1 MVHAGRQPEYPI
13 WYSLVP
19 MFETL
24 LFRRLP
30 RASSAVALLFMA
42 HLQAAELDRIIA
54 VVDEDVVM
62 QSELD
67 EQTSRVRDALR
78 QQGTEMPPTAVL
90 ERQVL
95 ERLVLEKIQLQVA
108 SQAGIKVTNKDLDK
122 AIADIAKRNKLELP
136 QFEKIIETEGIP
148 FARFREQIAQQ
159 ILIAK
164 LRHEEVENRVKVSE
178 QEIENFLR
186 NQSTATEGEQEY
198 RLSHILISIPTG
210 ASDTELKAVRD
221 KADDA
226 LRKIDAGEDFGDIA
240 IRVSDGQQ
248 ALERGD
254 LGWRK
259 GAEIPSLFADAVST
273 MKLGDNSGII
283 TSPSG
288 YHIVKLVDK
297 RSGEKI
303 MVEQHK
309 VRHILIK
316 PNALVTP
323 LQAKERLDQLKLRIE
338 GGADFAELARTNSDD
353 RGSALKG
360 GDLGWVSKG
369 QMVPEFEEVMHQS
382 PIGAISQPFPSEFG
396 LHILQVTDQR
406 EYDGT
411 EEVKRDRARRAIRDQ
426 KMQERQQTWL
436 RSLRD
441 EAYVEYRNK

>member
-1 MVHAGRQPEYPI
+1 M
-13 WYSLVP
+13 L
-19 MFETL
+19 ETL
-24 LFRRLP
+24 FSHRLRRVLTV
-30 RASSAVALLFMA
+30 VALLLVA
-42 HLQAAELDRIIA
+42 EVQAAELDRIIA
-54 VVDEDVVM
+54 VVDEDIVM

-67 EQTSRVRDALR
+67 EQAARVRDALR
-78 QQGTEMPPTAVL
+78 QQHTEMPPSTVL

-95 ERLVLEKIQLQVA
+95 ERLVLEKIQIQVA
-108 SQAGIKVTNKDLDK
+108 AQAGIKVSERDLNK

-136 QFEKIIETEGIP
+136 QFEKIIESEGIP
-148 FARFREQIAQQ
+148 FARFREQIGQQ

-164 LRHEEVENRVKVSE
+164 LRHEEVENRTKVSD

-186 NQSTATEGEQEY
+186 NQSNESESELEY
-198 RLSHILISIPTG
+198 RLSHILITIPSG
-210 ASDTELKAVRD
+210 ASDTELKTARD

-226 LRKIDAGEDFGDIA
+226 LRRIDAGEDFGDIA
-240 IRVSDGQQ
+240 LRVSDGQQ
-248 ALERGD
+248 ALEKGD

-273 MKLGDNSGII
+273 MKLGENSGII

-316 PNALVTP
+316 PNALVTTQ
-323 LQAKERLDQLKLRIE
+323 QAKDRLLQLKMRIE
-338 GGADFAELARTNSDD
+338 SGADFAQLARTNSDD
-353 RGSALKG
+353 RGSALRG
-360 GDLGWVSKG
+360 GELGWVSKG
-369 QMVPEFEEVMHQS
+369 QMVPEFEEIMRQT
-382 PIGAISQPFPSEFG
+382 PIGTISEPFRSEFG
-396 LHILQVTDQR
+396 LHILQVIDVR

-411 EEVKRDRARRAIRDQ
+411 EEVKRAGARRAIREQ

>member
-1 MVHAGRQPEYPI
+1 M
-13 WYSLVP
+13 L
-19 MFETL
+19 ETL
-24 LFRRLP
+24 FSHRLRRVLTV
-30 RASSAVALLFMA
+30 VALLLVA
-42 HLQAAELDRIIA
+42 EVQAAELDRIIA
-54 VVDEDVVM
+54 VVDEDIVM

-67 EQTSRVRDALR
+67 EQAARVRDALR
-78 QQGTEMPPTAVL
+78 QQHTEMPPTTVL

-95 ERLVLEKIQLQVA
+95 ERLVLEKIQIQVA
-108 SQAGIKVTNKDLDK
+108 AQAGIKVSERDLNK

-136 QFEKIIETEGIP
+136 QFEKIIESEGIP
-148 FARFREQIAQQ
+148 FARFREQIGQQ

-164 LRHEEVENRVKVSE
+164 LRHEEVENRTKVSD

-186 NQSTATEGEQEY
+186 NQSNESESELEY
-198 RLSHILISIPTG
+198 RLSHILITIPSG
-210 ASDTELKAVRD
+210 ASDTELKTARD

-226 LRKIDAGEDFGDIA
+226 LRRIDAGEDFGDIA
-240 IRVSDGQQ
+240 LRVSDGQQ
-248 ALERGD
+248 ALEKGD

-273 MKLGDNSGII
+273 MKLGENSGII

-316 PNALVTP
+316 PNALVTTQ
-323 LQAKERLDQLKLRIE
+323 QAKDRLLQLKMRIE
-338 GGADFAELARTNSDD
+338 SGADFAQLARTNSDD
-353 RGSALKG
+353 RGSALRG
-360 GDLGWVSKG
+360 GELGWVSKG
-369 QMVPEFEEVMHQS
+369 QMVPEFEEIMRQT
-382 PIGAISQPFPSEFG
+382 PIGTISEPFRSEFG
-396 LHILQVTDQR
+396 LHILQVIDVR

-411 EEVKRDRARRAIRDQ
+411 EEVKRAGARRAIREQ

>member
-1 MVHAGRQPEYPI
+1 M
-13 WYSLVP
+13 L
-19 MFETL
+19 ETFFSYRL
-24 LFRRLP
+24 RRALTV
-30 RASSAVALLFMA
+30 AALLLVGQA
-42 HLQAAELDRIIA
+42 QAAELDRIIA

-67 EQTSRVRDALR
+67 EQAARVRDALR
-78 QQGTEMPPTAVL
+78 QQHTEMPPTTVL

-95 ERLVLEKIQLQVA
+95 ERLVLEKIQMQVA
-108 SQAGIKVTNKDLDK
+108 TQSGIKVTEKDLNR

-136 QFEKIIETEGIP
+136 QFQKIIESEGIT
-148 FARFREQIAQQ
+148 FDRFREQIGQQ

-164 LRHEEVENRVKVSE
+164 LHHEEVENRVKVSD

-186 NQSTATEGEQEY
+186 NQSNESESELEY
-198 RLSHILISIPTG
+198 RLSHILITIPSG
-210 ASDTELKAVRD
+210 ASDAELKAARD

-226 LRKIDAGEDFGDIA
+226 LRRIDAGEDFGDIA
-240 IRVSDGQQ
+240 LRVSDGQQ
-248 ALERGD
+248 ALEKGD

-259 GAEIPSLFADAVST
+259 GGEIPTLFADAVST
-273 MKLGDNSGII
+273 MKIGDNSGII
-283 TSPSG
+283 TSPTG

-316 PNALVTP
+316 PNALVTAQ
-323 LQAKERLDQLKLRIE
+323 QAEDRLLQLKLRIE
-338 GGADFAELARTNSDD
+338 GGADFAQLARTNSDD
-353 RGSALKG
+353 RGTALKG

-369 QMVPEFEEVMHQS
+369 QMVPEFEEVMLQS
-382 PIGAISQPFPSEFG
+382 PIGAVSQPFRSEFG
-396 LHILQVTDQR
+396 LHILQVTDVRQ
-406 EYDGT
+406 YDGT
-411 EEVKRDRARRAIRDQ
+411 EEVKRAAARRAIREQ
-426 KMQERQQTWL
+426 KMQERQATWL

>member
-1 MVHAGRQPEYPI
+1 M
-13 WYSLVP
+13 L
-19 MFETL
+19 ETL
-24 LFRRLP
+24 FFHRLRP
-30 RASSAVALLFMA
+30 ILTAVALL
-42 HLQAAELDRIIA
+42 LAAGVEADELDRIIA
-54 VVDEDVVM
+54 VVDEDIVM
-62 QSELD
+62 QSELN
-67 EQTSRVRDALR
+67 EQAARVRDALR
-78 QQGTEMPPTAVL
+78 QQHTEMPPTTVL

-95 ERLVLEKIQLQVA
+95 ERLVLEKIQIQVA
-108 SQAGIKVTNKDLDK
+108 AQAGIKVSEKDLNK

-136 QFEKIIETEGIP
+136 QFEKIIESEGVP

-164 LRHEEVENRVKVSE
+164 LRHEEVENRTRVTD

-186 NQSTATEGEQEY
+186 NQSNESESELEY
-198 RLSHILISIPTG
+198 RLSHILITIPSG
-210 ASDTELKAVRD
+210 ASDTELKAARD
-221 KADDA
+221 KADDT
-226 LRKIDAGEDFGDIA
+226 LRRIDAGEDFGDIA
-240 IRVSDGQQ
+240 LRVSDGQQ
-248 ALERGD
+248 ALEKGD

-273 MKLGDNSGII
+273 MKLGENSGII

-316 PNALVTP
+316 PNALITTQ
-323 LQAKERLDQLKLRIE
+323 QAKDRLLQLKMRIE
-338 GGADFAELARTNSDD
+338 SGADFAQLARTNSDD
-353 RGSALKG
+353 RGTALKG
-360 GDLGWVSKG
+360 GELGWVSKG
-369 QMVPEFEEVMHQS
+369 QMVSEFEEVMMQTPVGTVS
-382 PIGAISQPFPSEFG
+382 EPFRSEFG
-396 LHILQVTDQR
+396 LHILQVVDVR

-411 EEVKRDRARRAIRDQ
+411 EEVKRAGARRAIREQ

>member
-1 MVHAGRQPEYPI
+1 M
-13 WYSLVP
+13 L
-19 MFETL
+19 ETL
-24 LFRRLP
+24 FFHRLRP
-30 RASSAVALLFMA
+30 ILSVVALVLVA
-42 HLQAAELDRIIA
+42 EVQAAELDRIIA
-54 VVDEDVVM
+54 VVDEDIVM

-67 EQTSRVRDALR
+67 EQAARVRDALR
-78 QQGTEMPPTAVL
+78 QQHTEMPPTTVL

-95 ERLVLEKIQLQVA
+95 ERLVLEKIQIQVA
-108 SQAGIKVTNKDLDK
+108 AQAGIKVSEKDLNK

-136 QFEKIIETEGIP
+136 QFEKIIESEGVP
-148 FARFREQIAQQ
+148 FARFREQIGQQ

-164 LRHEEVENRVKVSE
+164 LRHEEVENRTRVSD

-186 NQSTATEGEQEY
+186 NQSNESESELEY
-198 RLSHILISIPTG
+198 RLSHILITIPSG
-210 ASDTELKAVRD
+210 ASDTELKVARD

-226 LRKIDAGEDFGDIA
+226 LRRIDAGEDFGDIA
-240 IRVSDGQQ
+240 LRVSDGQQ
-248 ALERGD
+248 ALEKGD

-273 MKLGDNSGII
+273 MKLGENSGII

-316 PNALVTP
+316 PNALITTQ
-323 LQAKERLDQLKLRIE
+323 QAKDRLLQLKMRIE
-338 GGADFAELARTNSDD
+338 SGADFAQLARTNSDD
-353 RGSALKG
+353 RGTALKG
-360 GDLGWVSKG
+360 GELGWVSKG
-369 QMVPEFEEVMHQS
+369 QMVSEFEEVMMQTPVGTVS
-382 PIGAISQPFPSEFG
+382 EPFRSEFG
-396 LHILQVTDQR
+396 QHILQVVDVR

-411 EEVKRDRARRAIRDQ
+411 EEVKRAGARRAIREQ

>member
-1 MVHAGRQPEYPI
+1 M
-13 WYSLVP
+13 L
-19 MFETL
+19 ETL
-24 LFRRLP
+24 FSHRLRRVLTV
-30 RASSAVALLFMA
+30 VALLLVA
-42 HLQAAELDRIIA
+42 EVQAAELDRIIA
-54 VVDEDVVM
+54 VVDEDIVM

-67 EQTSRVRDALR
+67 EQAARVRDALR
-78 QQGTEMPPTAVL
+78 QQHTEMPPTTVL

-95 ERLVLEKIQLQVA
+95 ERLVLEKIQIQVA
-108 SQAGIKVTNKDLDK
+108 AQAGIKVSERDLNK

-136 QFEKIIETEGIP
+136 QFEKIIESEGIP
-148 FARFREQIAQQ
+148 FARFREQIGQQ

-164 LRHEEVENRVKVSE
+164 LRHEEVENRTKVSD

-186 NQSTATEGEQEY
+186 NQSNESESELEY
-198 RLSHILISIPTG
+198 RLSHILITIPSG
-210 ASDTELKAVRD
+210 ASDTELKTARD

-226 LRKIDAGEDFGDIA
+226 LRRIDAGEDFGDIA
-240 IRVSDGQQ
+240 LRVSDGQQ
-248 ALERGD
+248 ALEKGD

-273 MKLGDNSGII
+273 MKLGENSGII

-316 PNALVTP
+316 PNALVTTQ
-323 LQAKERLDQLKLRIE
+323 QAKDRLLQLKMRIE
-338 GGADFAELARTNSDD
+338 SGADFAQLARTNSDD
-353 RGSALKG
+353 RGSALRG
-360 GDLGWVSKG
+360 GELGWVSKG
-369 QMVPEFEEVMHQS
+369 QMVPEFEEIMRQT
-382 PIGAISQPFPSEFG
+382 PIGTVSEPFRSEFG
-396 LHILQVTDQR
+396 LHILQVIDVR

-411 EEVKRDRARRAIRDQ
+411 EEVKRAGARRAIREQ

>member
-1 MVHAGRQPEYPI
+1 M
-13 WYSLVP
+13 L
-19 MFETL
+19 ETL
-24 LFRRLP
+24 FFNRLRP
-30 RASSAVALLFMA
+30 ILSVVALLLVA
-42 HLQAAELDRIIA
+42 EVQAAELDRIIA
-54 VVDEDVVM
+54 VVDEDIVM

-67 EQTSRVRDALR
+67 EQAARVRDALR
-78 QQGTEMPPTAVL
+78 QQNTEMPPTTVL

-95 ERLVLEKIQLQVA
+95 ERLVLEKIQIQVA
-108 SQAGIKVTNKDLDK
+108 AQAGIKVSEKDLNK

-136 QFEKIIETEGIP
+136 QFEKIIESEGVP
-148 FARFREQIAQQ
+148 FARFREQIGEQ

-164 LRHEEVENRVKVSE
+164 LRHEEVENRTRVSD

-186 NQSTATEGEQEY
+186 NQSNESESELEY
-198 RLSHILISIPTG
+198 RLSHILITIPSG
-210 ASDTELKAVRD
+210 ASDSELKVARD
-221 KADDA
+221 KSDDA
-226 LRKIDAGEDFGDIA
+226 LRRIDAGEDFGDIA
-240 IRVSDGQQ
+240 LRVSDGQQ
-248 ALERGD
+248 ALEKGD

-273 MKLGDNSGII
+273 MKLGENSGII

-316 PNALVTP
+316 PNALITTQ
-323 LQAKERLDQLKLRIE
+323 QAKDRLLQLKMRIE
-338 GGADFAELARTNSDD
+338 SGADFAQLARTNSDD
-353 RGSALKG
+353 RGTALKG
-360 GDLGWVSKG
+360 GELGWVSKG
-369 QMVPEFEEVMHQS
+369 QMVSEFEEVMMQTPVGTVS
-382 PIGAISQPFPSEFG
+382 EPFRSGFG
-396 LHILQVTDQR
+396 QHILQVIDVR

-411 EEVKRDRARRAIRDQ
+411 EEVKRAGARRAIREQ

>member
-1 MVHAGRQPEYPI
+1 MLETPLFHRLRQIVSAAALLVFGQVHA
-13 WYSLVP
+13 
-19 MFETL
+19 T
-24 LFRRLP
+24 
-30 RASSAVALLFMA
+30 
-42 HLQAAELDRIIA
+42 ELDRIIA

-67 EQTSRVRDALR
+67 EQAERVRDALR
-78 QQGTEMPPTAVL
+78 QQHTEMPPTTVL

-95 ERLVLEKIQLQVA
+95 ERLVLEKIQAQVA
-108 SQAGIKVTNKDLDK
+108 AQAGIKVSDK
-122 AIADIAKRNKLELP
+122 ELTRAVTDIAKRNKLELP
-136 QFEKIIETEGIP
+136 QFEKIIESEGIT
-148 FARFREQIAQQ
+148 FARFREQIGQQ

-164 LRHEEVENRVKVSE
+164 LRHEEVENRIKVSD

-186 NQSTATEGEQEY
+186 NQASGSESELEY
-198 RLSHILISIPTG
+198 RLSHILITIPSG
-210 ASDTELKAVRD
+210 ASEEELKAARD

-226 LRKIDAGEDFGDIA
+226 LRRIDAGEDFGDIA
-240 IRVSDGQQ
+240 LRVSDGQQ
-248 ALERGD
+248 ALEKGD

-273 MKLGDNSGII
+273 MKIGENSGII

-316 PNALVTP
+316 PNALVTNQ
-323 LQAKERLDQLKLRIE
+323 QARDRLLQLKMRIE
-338 GGADFAELARTNSDD
+338 GGADFAQLARTNSDD

-360 GDLGWVSKG
+360 GELGWVSKG
-369 QMVPEFEEVMHQS
+369 QMVPEFEEVMKQS
-382 PIGAISQPFPSEFG
+382 PTGVVSEPFRSEFG
-396 LHILQVTDQR
+396 LHILQVTDVR

-411 EEVKRDRARRAIRDQ
+411 EEVKRASARRAIREQ

>member
-1 MVHAGRQPEYPI
+1 M
-13 WYSLVP
+13 L
-19 MFETL
+19 ETL
-24 LFRRLP
+24 FSHRLRRVLTV
-30 RASSAVALLFMA
+30 VALLLVA
-42 HLQAAELDRIIA
+42 EVQAAELDRIIA
-54 VVDEDVVM
+54 VVDEDIVM

-67 EQTSRVRDALR
+67 EQAARVRDALR
-78 QQGTEMPPTAVL
+78 QQHTEMPPTTVL

-95 ERLVLEKIQLQVA
+95 ERLVLEKIQIQVA
-108 SQAGIKVTNKDLDK
+108 AQAGIKVSERDLNK

-136 QFEKIIETEGIP
+136 QFEKIIESEGIP
-148 FARFREQIAQQ
+148 FARFREQIGQQ

-164 LRHEEVENRVKVSE
+164 LRHEEVENRTKVSD

-186 NQSTATEGEQEY
+186 NQSNESEFELEY
-198 RLSHILISIPTG
+198 RLSHILITIPSG
-210 ASDTELKAVRD
+210 ASDTELKTARD

-226 LRKIDAGEDFGDIA
+226 LRRIDAGEDFGDIA
-240 IRVSDGQQ
+240 LRVSDGQQ
-248 ALERGD
+248 ALEKGD

-273 MKLGDNSGII
+273 MKLGENSGII

-316 PNALVTP
+316 PNALVTTQ
-323 LQAKERLDQLKLRIE
+323 QAKDRLLQLKIRIE
-338 GGADFAELARTNSDD
+338 SGADFAQLARTNSDD
-353 RGSALKG
+353 RGSALRG
-360 GDLGWVSKG
+360 GELGWVSKG
-369 QMVPEFEEVMHQS
+369 QMVPEFEEIMRQT
-382 PIGAISQPFPSEFG
+382 PIGTVSEPFRSEFG
-396 LHILQVTDQR
+396 LHILQVIDAR

-411 EEVKRDRARRAIRDQ
+411 EEVKRAGARRAIREQ

>member
-1 MVHAGRQPEYPI
+1 M
-13 WYSLVP
+13 L
-19 MFETL
+19 ETL
-24 LFRRLP
+24 FFHRLRP
-30 RASSAVALLFMA
+30 ILSVVALVLVA
-42 HLQAAELDRIIA
+42 EVQAAELDRIIA
-54 VVDEDVVM
+54 VVDEDIVM

-67 EQTSRVRDALR
+67 EQAARVRDALR
-78 QQGTEMPPTAVL
+78 QQHTEMPPTTVL

-95 ERLVLEKIQLQVA
+95 ERLVLEKIQIQVA
-108 SQAGIKVTNKDLDK
+108 AQAGIKVSEKDLNK

-136 QFEKIIETEGIP
+136 QFEKIIESEGVP
-148 FARFREQIAQQ
+148 FARFREQIGQQ

-164 LRHEEVENRVKVSE
+164 LRHEEVENRTRVSD

-186 NQSTATEGEQEY
+186 NQSNESESELEY
-198 RLSHILISIPTG
+198 RLSHILITIPSG
-210 ASDTELKAVRD
+210 ASDSELKVARD
-221 KADDA
+221 KSDDA
-226 LRKIDAGEDFGDIA
+226 LRRIDAGEDFGDIA
-240 IRVSDGQQ
+240 LRVSDGQQ
-248 ALERGD
+248 ALEKGD

-273 MKLGDNSGII
+273 MKLGENSGII

-316 PNALVTP
+316 PNALITTQ
-323 LQAKERLDQLKLRIE
+323 QAKDRLLQLKMRIE
-338 GGADFAELARTNSDD
+338 SGADFAQLARTNSDD
-353 RGSALKG
+353 RGTALKG
-360 GDLGWVSKG
+360 GELGWVSKG
-369 QMVPEFEEVMHQS
+369 QMVSEFEEVMMQTPVGTVS
-382 PIGAISQPFPSEFG
+382 EPFRSEFG
-396 LHILQVTDQR
+396 QHILQVVDVR

-411 EEVKRDRARRAIRDQ
+411 EEVKRAGARRAIREQ

>member
-1 MVHAGRQPEYPI
+1 M
-13 WYSLVP
+13 L
-19 MFETL
+19 ETL
-24 LFRRLP
+24 IFHRLRRVL
-30 RASSAVALLFMA
+30 SAAALLLSASA
-42 HLQAAELDRIIA
+42 HAAELDRIIA

-67 EQTSRVRDALR
+67 EQAARVRDALR
-78 QQGTEMPPTAVL
+78 QQQTEMPPTTVL

-95 ERLVLEKIQLQVA
+95 ERLVLEKIQIQVA
-108 SQAGIKVTNKDLDK
+108 AQAGIKVTEKELNR
-122 AIADIAKRNKLELP
+122 AVADIAKRNKLELP
-136 QFEKIIETEGIP
+136 QFEKIIESEGIS
-148 FARFREQIAQQ
+148 FSRFREQISQQ
-159 ILIAK
+159 IVIAK

-186 NQSTATEGEQEY
+186 NQATESESELEY
-198 RLSHILISIPTG
+198 KLSHILVTIPSG
-210 ASDTELKAVRD
+210 ASEAELKAARD

-226 LRKIDAGEDFGDIA
+226 LRRIDAGEDFGDVA
-240 IRVSDGQQ
+240 LRVSDGQQ
-248 ALERGD
+248 ALEKGD

-259 GAEIPSLFADAVST
+259 GAEIPSLFADAVSN
-273 MKLGDNSGII
+273 MKVGENSGII

-288 YHIVKLVDK
+288 YHIVKLMDK

-316 PNALVTP
+316 PNALVTNQ
-323 LQAKERLDQLKLRIE
+323 QARDRLLQLKMRLE
-338 GGADFAELARTNSDD
+338 GGADFAQLARTNSDD

-360 GDLGWVSKG
+360 GELGWVSKG
-369 QMVPEFEEVMHQS
+369 QMVPEFEEVMKQS
-382 PIGAISQPFPSEFG
+382 PIGVISEPFRSEFG
-396 LHILQVTDQR
+396 LHILQVTDVR

-411 EEVKRDRARRAIRDQ
+411 EEVKRASARRAIREQ

-441 EAYVEYRNK
+441 EAYVDYRNK

>member
-1 MVHAGRQPEYPI
+1 M
-13 WYSLVP
+13 L
-19 MFETL
+19 ETL
-24 LFRRLP
+24 FSHRLRRVLTV
-30 RASSAVALLFMA
+30 VALLLVA
-42 HLQAAELDRIIA
+42 EVQAAELDRIIA
-54 VVDEDVVM
+54 VVDEDIVM

-67 EQTSRVRDALR
+67 EQAARVRDALR
-78 QQGTEMPPTAVL
+78 QQHTEMPPTTVL

-95 ERLVLEKIQLQVA
+95 ERLVLEKIQIQVA
-108 SQAGIKVTNKDLDK
+108 AQAGIKVSERDLNK

-136 QFEKIIETEGIP
+136 QFEKIIESEGIP
-148 FARFREQIAQQ
+148 FARFREQIGQQ

-164 LRHEEVENRVKVSE
+164 LRHEEVENRTKVSD

-186 NQSTATEGEQEY
+186 NQSNESEFELEY
-198 RLSHILISIPTG
+198 RLSHILITIPSG
-210 ASDTELKAVRD
+210 ASDTELKTARD

-226 LRKIDAGEDFGDIA
+226 LRRIDAGEDFGDIA
-240 IRVSDGQQ
+240 LRVSDGQQ
-248 ALERGD
+248 ALEKGD

-273 MKLGDNSGII
+273 MKLGENSGII

-316 PNALVTP
+316 PNALVTTQ
-323 LQAKERLDQLKLRIE
+323 QAKDRLLQLKMRIE
-338 GGADFAELARTNSDD
+338 SGADFAQLARTNSDD
-353 RGSALKG
+353 RGSALRG
-360 GDLGWVSKG
+360 GELGWVSKG
-369 QMVPEFEEVMHQS
+369 QMVPEFEEIMRQT
-382 PIGAISQPFPSEFG
+382 PIGTVSEPFRSEFG
-396 LHILQVTDQR
+396 LHILQVIDVR

-411 EEVKRDRARRAIRDQ
+411 EEVKRAGARRAIREQ

>member
-1 MVHAGRQPEYPI
+1 M
-13 WYSLVP
+13 L
-19 MFETL
+19 ETL
-24 LFRRLP
+24 FFHRLRP
-30 RASSAVALLFMA
+30 ILTAVALLLVA
-42 HLQAAELDRIIA
+42 GVEAAELDRIIA
-54 VVDEDVVM
+54 VVDEDIVM

-67 EQTSRVRDALR
+67 EQAARVRDALR
-78 QQGTEMPPTAVL
+78 QQHTEMPPTTVL

-95 ERLVLEKIQLQVA
+95 ERLVLEKIQIQVA
-108 SQAGIKVTNKDLDK
+108 AQAGIKVSEKDLNK

-136 QFEKIIETEGIP
+136 QFEKIIESEGVP
-148 FARFREQIAQQ
+148 FARFREQIGQQ

-164 LRHEEVENRVKVSE
+164 LRHEEVENRTRVTD

-186 NQSTATEGEQEY
+186 NQSNESESELEY
-198 RLSHILISIPTG
+198 RLSHILITIPSG
-210 ASDTELKAVRD
+210 ASDTELKAARD
-221 KADDA
+221 KADDT
-226 LRKIDAGEDFGDIA
+226 LRRIDAGEDFGDIA
-240 IRVSDGQQ
+240 LRVSDGQQ
-248 ALERGD
+248 ALEKGD

-273 MKLGDNSGII
+273 MKLGENSGII

-316 PNALVTP
+316 PNALITTQ
-323 LQAKERLDQLKLRIE
+323 QAKDRLLQLKMRIE
-338 GGADFAELARTNSDD
+338 SGADFAQLARTNSDD
-353 RGSALKG
+353 RGTALKG
-360 GDLGWVSKG
+360 GELGWVSKG
-369 QMVPEFEEVMHQS
+369 QMVSEFEEVMMQTPVGTVS
-382 PIGAISQPFPSEFG
+382 EPFRSEFG
-396 LHILQVTDQR
+396 QHILQVVDVR

-411 EEVKRDRARRAIRDQ
+411 EEVKRAGARRAIREQ

>member
-1 MVHAGRQPEYPI
+1 M
-13 WYSLVP
+13 L
-19 MFETL
+19 ETL
-24 LFRRLP
+24 FFHRLRP
-30 RASSAVALLFMA
+30 ILTAVALLLVA
-42 HLQAAELDRIIA
+42 GVEAAELDRIIA
-54 VVDEDVVM
+54 VVDEDIVM

-67 EQTSRVRDALR
+67 EQAARVRDALR
-78 QQGTEMPPTAVL
+78 QQHTEMPPTTVL

-95 ERLVLEKIQLQVA
+95 ERLVLEKIQIQVA
-108 SQAGIKVTNKDLDK
+108 AQAGIKVSEKDLNK

-136 QFEKIIETEGIP
+136 QFEKIIESEGVP
-148 FARFREQIAQQ
+148 FARFREQIGQQ

-164 LRHEEVENRVKVSE
+164 LRHEEVENRTRVTD

-186 NQSTATEGEQEY
+186 NQSNESESELEY
-198 RLSHILISIPTG
+198 RLSHILITIPSG
-210 ASDTELKAVRD
+210 ASDTELKAARD

-226 LRKIDAGEDFGDIA
+226 LRRIDAGEDFGDIA
-240 IRVSDGQQ
+240 LRVSDGQQ
-248 ALERGD
+248 ALEKGD

-273 MKLGDNSGII
+273 MKLGENSGII

-316 PNALVTP
+316 PNALITTQ
-323 LQAKERLDQLKLRIE
+323 QAKDRLLQLKMRIE
-338 GGADFAELARTNSDD
+338 SGADFAQLARTNSDD
-353 RGSALKG
+353 RGTALKG
-360 GDLGWVSKG
+360 GELGWVSKG
-369 QMVPEFEEVMHQS
+369 QMVSEFEEVMMQTPVGTVS
-382 PIGAISQPFPSEFG
+382 EPFRSEFG
-396 LHILQVTDQR
+396 LHILQVVDVR
-406 EYDGT
+406 EYAGT
-411 EEVKRDRARRAIRDQ
+411 EEVKRAGARRAIREQ

-441 EAYVEYRNK
+441 EAYVEYRTK

>member
-1 MVHAGRQPEYPI
+1 MLE
-13 WYSLVP
+13 SLCFHRLRRVLAAAAL
-19 MFETL
+19 L
-24 LFRRLP
+24 LFCGQ
-30 RASSAVALLFMA
+30 VM
-42 HLQAAELDRIIA
+42 AAELDRIIA
-54 VVDEDVVM
+54 VVDEDIVM

-67 EQTSRVRDALR
+67 EQADRVRSALR
-78 QQGTEMPPTAVL
+78 QQGTEMPPTTVL

-95 ERLVLEKIQLQVA
+95 ERLVLEKIQIQVA
-108 SQAGIKVTNKDLDK
+108 GQAGIKVTDKELTK
-122 AIADIAKRNKLELP
+122 AITDIAKRNKLELP
-136 QFEKIIETEGIP
+136 QFEKIIESEGIP
-148 FARFREQIAQQ
+148 FARFREQIGQQ
-159 ILIAK
+159 IVIAK
-164 LRHEEVENRVKVSE
+164 LHHEEVENRVKVSD

-186 NQSTATEGEQEY
+186 NQSSGSENELEY

-210 ASDTELKAVRD
+210 ASETELKAVRD

-226 LRKIDAGEDFGDIA
+226 LRRIDAGEDFGDIA
-240 IRVSDGQQ
+240 LSVSDGQQ

-259 GAEIPSLFADAVST
+259 GAEIPSLFADAVSA
-273 MKLGDNSGII
+273 MKLGENSGII

-316 PNALVTP
+316 PNTLVTAN
-323 LQAKERLDQLKLRIE
+323 QAQERLLQLKSRIE
-338 GGADFAELARTNSDD
+338 NGADFAQLARTNSDD
-353 RGSALKG
+353 RSSALKG

-369 QMVPEFEEVMHQS
+369 QMVPEFEEVMNQS
-382 PIGAISQPFPSEFG
+382 ESGAISAPFRSEYG
-396 LHILQVTDQR
+396 LHILQVTDVRQ
-406 EYDGT
+406 YDGT
-411 EEVKRDRARRAIRDQ
+411 VEVKRAAARRAIREQ
-426 KMQERQQTWL
+426 KLQERQQTWL

>member
-1 MVHAGRQPEYPI
+1 M
-13 WYSLVP
+13 L
-19 MFETL
+19 ETL
-24 LFRRLP
+24 FFQRLRRVLTV
-30 RASSAVALLFMA
+30 VALLLVA
-42 HLQAAELDRIIA
+42 EVQAAELDRIIA
-54 VVDEDVVM
+54 VVDEDIVM

-67 EQTSRVRDALR
+67 EQAARVRDALR
-78 QQGTEMPPTAVL
+78 QQHTEMPPTTVL

-95 ERLVLEKIQLQVA
+95 ERLVLEKIQIQVA
-108 SQAGIKVTNKDLDK
+108 AQAGIKVSERDLNK

-136 QFEKIIETEGIP
+136 QFEKIIESEGIP
-148 FARFREQIAQQ
+148 FARFREQIGQQ

-164 LRHEEVENRVKVSE
+164 LRHEEVENRTKVSD

-186 NQSTATEGEQEY
+186 NQSNESESELEY
-198 RLSHILISIPTG
+198 HLLHILITIPSG
-210 ASDTELKAVRD
+210 ASDTELKTARD

-226 LRKIDAGEDFGDIA
+226 LRRIDAGEDFGDIA
-240 IRVSDGQQ
+240 LRVSDGQQ
-248 ALERGD
+248 ALEKGD

-273 MKLGDNSGII
+273 MKLGENSGII

-316 PNALVTP
+316 PNALVTTQ
-323 LQAKERLDQLKLRIE
+323 QAKDRLLQLKMRIE
-338 GGADFAELARTNSDD
+338 SGADFAQLARTNSDD
-353 RGSALKG
+353 RGSALRG
-360 GDLGWVSKG
+360 GELGWVSKG
-369 QMVPEFEEVMHQS
+369 QMVPEFEEIMRQT
-382 PIGAISQPFPSEFG
+382 PIGTVSEPFRSEFG
-396 LHILQVTDQR
+396 LHILQVIDAR

-411 EEVKRDRARRAIRDQ
+411 EEVKRAGARRAIREQ

>member
-1 MVHAGRQPEYPI
+1 M
-13 WYSLVP
+13 L
-19 MFETL
+19 ETL
-24 LFRRLP
+24 FFQRLRRVLTV
-30 RASSAVALLFMA
+30 VALLLVA
-42 HLQAAELDRIIA
+42 EVQAAELDRIIA
-54 VVDEDVVM
+54 VVDEDIVM

-67 EQTSRVRDALR
+67 EQAARVRDALR
-78 QQGTEMPPTAVL
+78 QQHTEMPPSTVL

-95 ERLVLEKIQLQVA
+95 ERLVLEKIQIQVA
-108 SQAGIKVTNKDLDK
+108 AQAGIKVSERDLNK

-136 QFEKIIETEGIP
+136 QFEKIIESEGIP
-148 FARFREQIAQQ
+148 FARFREQIGQQ

-164 LRHEEVENRVKVSE
+164 LRHEEVENRTKVSD

-186 NQSTATEGEQEY
+186 NQSNESESELEY
-198 RLSHILISIPTG
+198 RLSHILITIPSG
-210 ASDTELKAVRD
+210 ASDTELKTARD

-226 LRKIDAGEDFGDIA
+226 LRRIDAGEDFGDIA
-240 IRVSDGQQ
+240 LRVSDGQQ
-248 ALERGD
+248 ALEKGD

-273 MKLGDNSGII
+273 MKLGENSGII

-316 PNALVTP
+316 PNALVTTQ
-323 LQAKERLDQLKLRIE
+323 QANDRLLQLKMRIE
-338 GGADFAELARTNSDD
+338 SGADFAQLARTNSDD
-353 RGSALKG
+353 RGSALRG
-360 GDLGWVSKG
+360 GELGWVSKG
-369 QMVPEFEEVMHQS
+369 QMVPEFEEIMRQT
-382 PIGAISQPFPSEFG
+382 PIGTISEPFRSEFG
-396 LHILQVTDQR
+396 LHILQVIDAR

-411 EEVKRDRARRAIRDQ
+411 EEVKRAGARRAIREQ

>member
-1 MVHAGRQPEYPI
+1 M
-13 WYSLVP
+13 L
-19 MFETL
+19 ETL
-24 LFRRLP
+24 FFHRLRP
-30 RASSAVALLFMA
+30 ILSVVALLLVA
-42 HLQAAELDRIIA
+42 EVQAAELDRIIA
-54 VVDEDVVM
+54 VVDEDIVM

-67 EQTSRVRDALR
+67 EQAARVRDALR
-78 QQGTEMPPTAVL
+78 QQHTEMPPTTVL

-95 ERLVLEKIQLQVA
+95 ERLVLEKIQIQVA
-108 SQAGIKVTNKDLDK
+108 AQAGIKVSEKDLNK

-136 QFEKIIETEGIP
+136 QFEKIIESEGVP
-148 FARFREQIAQQ
+148 FARFREQIGQQ

-164 LRHEEVENRVKVSE
+164 LRHEEVENRTRVSD

-186 NQSTATEGEQEY
+186 NQSNESESELEY
-198 RLSHILISIPTG
+198 RLSHILITIPSG
-210 ASDTELKAVRD
+210 ASDSELKVARD
-221 KADDA
+221 KSDDA
-226 LRKIDAGEDFGDIA
+226 LRRIDAGEDFGDIA
-240 IRVSDGQQ
+240 LRVSDGQQ
-248 ALERGD
+248 ALEKGD

-273 MKLGDNSGII
+273 MKLGENSGII

-316 PNALVTP
+316 PNALITTQ
-323 LQAKERLDQLKLRIE
+323 QAKDRLLQLKMRIE
-338 GGADFAELARTNSDD
+338 SGADFAQLARTNSDD
-353 RGSALKG
+353 RGTALKG
-360 GDLGWVSKG
+360 GELGWVSKG
-369 QMVPEFEEVMHQS
+369 QMVSEFEEVMMQTPVGTVS
-382 PIGAISQPFPSEFG
+382 EPFRSEFG
-396 LHILQVTDQR
+396 QHILQVIDVR

-411 EEVKRDRARRAIRDQ
+411 EEVKRAGARRAIREQ

>member
-1 MVHAGRQPEYPI
+1 MLETPFFHRLRPI
-13 WYSLVP
+13 L
-19 MFETL
+19 T
-24 LFRRLP
+24 
-30 RASSAVALLFMA
+30 AVALL
-42 HLQAAELDRIIA
+42 LAAGVEADELDRIIA
-54 VVDEDVVM
+54 VVDEDIVM
-62 QSELD
+62 QSELN
-67 EQTSRVRDALR
+67 EQAARVRDALR
-78 QQGTEMPPTAVL
+78 QQHTEMPPTTVL

-95 ERLVLEKIQLQVA
+95 ERLVLEKIQIQVA
-108 SQAGIKVTNKDLDK
+108 AQAGIKVSEKDLNK

-136 QFEKIIETEGIP
+136 QFEKIIESEGVP

-164 LRHEEVENRVKVSE
+164 LRHEEVENRTRVTD

-186 NQSTATEGEQEY
+186 NQSNESESELEY
-198 RLSHILISIPTG
+198 RLSHILITIPSG
-210 ASDTELKAVRD
+210 ASDTELKAARD
-221 KADDA
+221 KADDT
-226 LRKIDAGEDFGDIA
+226 LRRIDAGEDFGDIA
-240 IRVSDGQQ
+240 LRVSDGQQ
-248 ALERGD
+248 ALEKGD

-273 MKLGDNSGII
+273 MKLGENSGII

-316 PNALVTP
+316 PNALITTQ
-323 LQAKERLDQLKLRIE
+323 QAKDRLLQLKMRIE
-338 GGADFAELARTNSDD
+338 SGADFAQLARTNSDD
-353 RGSALKG
+353 RGTALKG
-360 GDLGWVSKG
+360 GELGWVSKG
-369 QMVPEFEEVMHQS
+369 QMVSEFEEVMMQTPVGTVS
-382 PIGAISQPFPSEFG
+382 EPFRSEFG
-396 LHILQVTDQR
+396 LHILQVVDVR

-411 EEVKRDRARRAIRDQ
+411 EEVKRAGARRAIREQ